1 MRFSA
6 ALLLAAACCF
16 AQTPPPEVDRALRAR
31 VNEFMGYHVTGE
43 FMKAWDYVAE
53 DTRNYYFSTNK
64 NQYLSFKIGNI
75 EYSDNFTKAL
85 VEVEGQRKIRLSVEF
100 PETIVVQPMKLS
112 WKIENGKWVW
122 YVKPTLDC
130 PTPMS
135 CDPHGKPWPQQQA
148 QARVEAQ
155 AEAANNAIPLP
166 KLDQKTMDAQAREI
180 LKQSQIDKPEIAMTA
195 SVASTQRVVFHNG
208 APGSVKVYVQGPS
221 LEGFTATMEK
231 NDVGANQDVGI
242 NLHWEPGKA
251 TPPLALTVTVDVEPF
266 GQVFPITVKFQK

>member
-6 ALLLAAACCF
+6 VLVLTASACL
-16 AQTPPPEVDRALRAR
+16 AQTPPPEVDAALRAR
-31 VNEFMGYHVTGE
+31 VNEFMGYHVTAN
-43 FMKAWDYVAE
+43 FMKAFELVAE
-53 DTRNYYFSTNK
+53 DTREYYFGTQK

-75 EYSDNFTKAL
+75 EYSDNFTKAI
-85 VEVEGQRKIRLSVEF
+85 VEVQGERKIRLSPEF
-100 PETIVVQPMKLS
+100 PETVVVQPMRLN

-122 YVKPTLDC
+122 YVKPQIDC

-135 CDPHGKPWPQQQA
+135 CDSHGKPWAQQ
-148 QARVEAQ
+148 Q

-166 KLDQKTMDAQAREI
+166 DLSQPKMDAQAKEI
-180 LKQSQIDKPEIAMTA
+180 LKQSQIDKPEVAMSA
-195 SVASTQRVVFHNG
+195 GVASTQRVVFHNG
-208 APGSVKVYVQGPS
+208 APGGVRVYVQVPN
-221 LEGFTATMEK
+221 LEGFTATIEK

-266 GQVFPITVKFQK
+266 SQVFPIAVKFAK